1 MEGQNAFGR
10 DFHLSIRKKGLLT
23 PLEMPLRVLGCPT
36 GWPWKHRRRQLQR
49 LRTAAYVALCTSRRL
64 YVLCGHHGRAR
75 AAGHQCRRPS
85 QLLTAAGGQ
94 QHGARASSDTRRN
107 SVAIRFASVRRE
119 PQISAGMC
127 RRGLAARSGQHRKGH
142 GHFTTGCESRRCQ
155 VPRPHGGAQG
165 PSLSWPKHHRPR
177 PASQRLS
184 WRVWRRYRID

>member
-1 MEGQNAFGR
+1 MVVTFTFLLE
-10 DFHLSIRKKGLLT
+10 KKVPFT

-36 GWPWKHRRRQLQR
+36 AWPWKHRRRQLQR

-94 QHGARASSDTRRN
+94 QLGARAKSDTSRCCLPLRIDGLKRLQR
-107 SVAIRFASVRRE
+107 VTV
-119 PQISAGMC
+119 GMSG
-127 RRGLAARSGQHRKGH
+127 RGLAARSGQHSTEAGQI
-142 GHFTTGCESRRCQ
+142 TTGCESRRCQ

-165 PSLSWPKHHRPR
+165 PSLGWPKHHRPR

>member
-1 MEGQNAFGR
+1 M
-10 DFHLSIRKKGLLT
+10 LS
-23 PLEMPLRVLGCPT
+23 
-36 GWPWKHRRRQLQR
+36 RRRQLQR
-49 LRTAAYVALCTSRRL
+49 LSTAAYVALCTSRRL

-94 QHGARASSDTRRN
+94 QHGARAKSDTSRS
-107 SVAIRFASVRRE
+107 SVALQTTCVRRV
-119 PQISAGMC
+119 PQISSG
-127 RRGLAARSGQHRKGH
+127 RSGRGLAARSDQQRKSHGQI
-142 GHFTTGCESRRCQ
+142 TTGCESCICQ

-165 PSLSWPKHHRPR
+165 PSLGWPKHHRPR

>member
-1 MEGQNAFGR
+1 MVVTFT
-10 DFHLSIRKKGLLT
+10 FLLEEKVPFT
-23 PLEMPLRVLGCPT
+23 LLEMPLCVLGCPT
-36 GWPWKHRRRQLQR
+36 GRPWKHRRRQLQR

-94 QHGARASSDTRRN
+94 QLGARAKSDTNRCCI
-107 SVAIRFASVRRE
+107 AIEFACIRKGSHD
-119 PQISAGMC
+119 AGGMSG
-127 RRGLAARSGQHRKGH
+127 RGLAAKSGQHRKGH

-165 PSLSWPKHHRPR
+165 PSLGWPKHHRPR